1 MAATSHSRALPQ
13 PIDGR
18 RILIVG
24 KLGGMSKRK
33 AHDLLRLHGGLV
45 VERLDPAVD
54 LVVVGDE
61 ELLAENSSLVETLD
75 MATRAAAERGC
86 LEVIAET
93 QLWQRLGLMDPD
105 QDVRRLYTPGML
117 AELLGVSVAEIRR
130 WHRRKMIVPAR
141 EVHKLPYFDFQE
153 VATARRL
160 VELLASGM
168 SPAAI
173 EKKLAALAKY
183 LPDVDRPLAQL
194 SVIVEGKEL
203 LLRQASGL
211 VEPGGQRRF
220 DFDGNQRAEQS
231 PAAVRLP
238 AAERLAL
245 HAGDPDAS
253 PPAPATPGDMLH
265 VAGLLED
272 EGELSHAAEMVRAAM
287 AAGGPTAESCF
298 LLAELLYQLGD
309 ASAARERLYMAL
321 ELDEGYVEARAN
333 LGCLLVELGEP
344 ELAVAAFEG
353 ALAFYEDYPDVHYH
367 LARTLDELG
376 RPEEAATHWQS
387 FLRLSPDNPWADQAR
402 DRLEEYEPPDE
413 PD

>member
-1 MAATSHSRALPQ
+1 MAATSHSRTAPA

-24 KLGGMSKRK
+24 KLGGMSKRE
-33 AHDLLRLHGGLV
+33 AHALLRLHGGLV
-45 VERLDPAVD
+45 VEKLDPAVD
-54 LVVVGDE
+54 LVVVGDD
-61 ELLAENSSLVETLD
+61 ELLADNSSLVETLD
-75 MATRAAAERGC
+75 EATRAAAERGR

-93 QLWQRLGLMDPD
+93 QLWQRIGLMDPD

-117 AELLGVSVAEIRR
+117 AELLGVSVAVIRR
-130 WHRRKMIVPAR
+130 WHRRGLIRPVR
-141 EVHKLPYFDFQE
+141 EVRKLPYFDFQE

-173 EKKLAALAKY
+173 EKKLAALGRY

-194 SVIVEGKEL
+194 SVIVEGQEL

-211 VEPGGQRRF
+211 IEPGGQLRF
-220 DFDGNQRAEQS
+220 DFDGTEPGEDS
-231 PAAVRLP
+231 PSAVRMPPPGGATLHTANLP
-238 AAERLAL
+238 GVSIPSA
-245 HAGDPDAS
+245 
-253 PPAPATPGDMLH
+253 ATPGDMLH

-309 ASAARERLYMAL
+309 ISAARERLYMAL

-333 LGCLLVELGEP
+333 LGCLLVEQGEP
-344 ELAVAAFEG
+344 DLAIAAFEG
-353 ALAFYEDYPDVHYH
+353 ALAFHEDYPDVHYH
-367 LARTLDELG
+367 LARTLDDLS
-376 RPEEAATHWQS
+376 RADEAKSHWEA
-387 FLRLSPDNPWADQAR
+387 FLRLSPDSPWADQAR
-402 DRLEEYEPPDE
+402 HRLEDGELSQ
-413 PD
+413 

>member
-1 MAATSHSRALPQ
+1 MAATSHTRSAPL

-24 KLGGMSKRK
+24 KLGGMSKRE
-33 AHDLLRLHGGLV
+33 AHSLLRLHGGLV

-54 LVVVGDE
+54 LVVVGDD
-61 ELLAENSSLVETLD
+61 ELLADNSSLVETLD
-75 MATRAAAERGC
+75 EATRAAAERGR

-93 QLWQRLGLMDPD
+93 QLWQRIGLMDPD

-117 AELLGVSVAEIRR
+117 AELLGVSVAVIRR
-130 WHRRKMIVPAR
+130 WHRRGLIVPLR

-173 EKKLAALAKY
+173 EKKLAALGKY
-183 LPDVDRPLAQL
+183 LPHVDRPLAQL
-194 SVIVEGKEL
+194 GVIVEGREL

-211 VEPGGQRRF
+211 IEPGGQLRF
-220 DFDGNQRAEQS
+220 DFDGGERGEES
-231 PAAVRLP
+231 PAAVRMP
-238 AAERLAL
+238 PQRHAAL
-245 HAGDPDAS
+245 HEAS
-253 PPAPATPGDMLH
+253 LDGTELTAAVTPGDMLH

-309 ASAARERLYMAL
+309 TAAARERLYMAL

-333 LGCLLVELGEP
+333 LGCLLVEQGEL

-353 ALAFYEDYPDVHYH
+353 ALAFHEDYPDVHYH
-367 LARTLDELG
+367 LARTLDDLD
-376 RPEEAATHWQS
+376 RPEEAKSHWEA
-387 FLRLSPDNPWADQAR
+387 FLRLAPDNPWADQAR
-402 DRLEEYEPPDE
+402 HRLDE
-413 PD
+413 GDAE